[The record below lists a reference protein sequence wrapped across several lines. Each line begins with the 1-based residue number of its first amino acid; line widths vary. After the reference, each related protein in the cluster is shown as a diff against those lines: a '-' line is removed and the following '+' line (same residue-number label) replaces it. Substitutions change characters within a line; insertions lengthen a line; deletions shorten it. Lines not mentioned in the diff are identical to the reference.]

1 MTLADQSPLRADLHC
16 LLATSGEQVADRRA
30 NRVIYVLAL
39 AAAAFWLVTMI
50 WFIGPIVAVI
60 VATLGLLYWLLYRE
74 VKRRKLS
81 DNFVIFGFSPLLVV
95 PLLLV
100 VILRPT
106 RGTAV
111 DQEGVTINSLDNMG
125 IIWGL
130 AVAGVL
136 LPIVMNCILYLA
148 LLVRPRRL
156 DSTGVLMRSGKR
168 FLWSDCRG
176 VTPLQFRVVGVLIR
190 GPFSREL
197 RLHFAS
203 GVVPISTPPR
213 HDSPAYVYA
222 LQTIGRLNIPLI
234 PEC

>member
-1 MTLADQSPLRADLHC
+1 VTPADVTLLRADLRL
-16 LLATSGEQVADRRA
+16 LLASPGEQQADRRVTRWLYA
-30 NRVIYVLAL
+30 VAF
-39 AAAAFWLVTMI
+39 AGAAFWLVTLT
-50 WFIGPIVAVI
+50 WFIGPIAAVI

-74 VKRRKLS
+74 VKRRRLS

-95 PLLLV
+95 PLLLF

-106 RGTAV
+106 RAAAA
-111 DQEGVTINSLDNMG
+111 DQGGVTINSLDNMG
-125 IIWGL
+125 IVWGL
-130 AVAGVL
+130 VVGGAL

-156 DSTGVLMRSGKR
+156 DATGVLMRSGKR

-197 RLHFAS
+197 RLRFAS
-203 GVVPISTPPR
+203 GAVPISTPPR
-213 HDSPAYVYA
+213 QDSPAYVYT